1 MHHYGKTSPFWFHL
15 LKLKD
20 EAPFGSI
27 PKNIIQNIFQGRRT
41 LNAGEQASTGDK
53 KRGTG
58 KLFGTP
64 PKPSNGTETAEQKR
78 DTISSYMHSQPNS
91 DHATTNQGERLPQ
104 EWELEDAS
112 SSEAPSEEDI
122 LQRLDRI
129 EKRLDA
135 FESTS
140 YTFLLYAKQLTDRT
154 VSFFEDI
161 FGLSN
166 SDLAQIHDR
175 LGINFNNK
183 SDYPKAIEAFTKLV
197 GLNPSASSHY
207 KLGVAYDNNGD
218 FQEAIEAY
226 RRAIALDAAYL
237 RAYYKLAEVYARTE
251 NFGEAIRCLTQA
263 VEIAQ
268 DNPESHFRLGSVHS
282 ARGSYD
288 QAISS
293 FNRALALDPN
303 YPGIYQS
310 LGIAYEQ
317 KGEHNRA
324 IEFFKKSI

>member
-1 MHHYGKTSPFWFHL
+1 MSP
-15 LKLKD
+15 
-20 EAPFGSI
+20 E
-27 PKNIIQNIFQGRRT
+27 
-41 LNAGEQASTGDK
+41 EQASTEQK
-53 KRGTG
+53 KQGTG
-58 KLFGTP
+58 KFFGPSATQESAANNDTP
-64 PKPSNGTETAEQKR
+64 ISEYTASGPGNTQLPLPSG
-78 DTISSYMHSQPNS
+78 
-91 DHATTNQGERLPQ
+91 GELLPQ
-104 EWELEDAS
+104 EWELEEPTDS
-112 SSEAPSEEDI
+112 DAPSEEDI

-135 FESTS
+135 FENTS

-161 FGLSN
+161 FGLN
-166 SDLAQIHDR
+166 SDDLAQIHDR
-175 LGINFNNK
+175 LGINYNNK
-183 SDYPKAIEAFTKLV
+183 SDYPKAIAAFTKLV
-197 GLNPSASSHY
+197 ELNQSASSYY

-226 RRAIALDAAYL
+226 RKAISLDADYL
-237 RAYYKLAEVYARTE
+237 RPYYKLAEVYARTE
-251 NFGEAIRCLTQA
+251 NYGEAIRCLTQA
-263 VEIAQ
+263 VEVAD

-288 QAISS
+288 QAITS
-293 FNRALALDPN
+293 FNRVLSLDAD

-324 IEFFKKSI
+324 IDFFKKSI

>member
-1 MHHYGKTSPFWFHL
+1 MS
-15 LKLKD
+15 
-20 EAPFGSI
+20 
-27 PKNIIQNIFQGRRT
+27 
-41 LNAGEQASTGDK
+41 AGEQASTGNK

-64 PKPSNGTETAEQKR
+64 PKSANGADLADSKQ
-78 DTISSYMHSQPNS
+78 DVIGNYMQSQPIADS
-91 DHATTNQGERLPQ
+91 DNAAQIQGERLPQ
-104 EWELEDAS
+104 EWEIDNSL
-112 SSEAPSEEDI
+112 SSEKMPTEEDI
-122 LQRLDRI
+122 FQRLDRI

-135 FESTS
+135 FENTC
-140 YTFLLYAKQLTDRT
+140 YTFLLYTKQLTDRT

-161 FGLSN
+161 FGLS
-166 SDLAQIHDR
+166 SGDLAQIHDR
-175 LGINFNNK
+175 LGINYNNK
-183 SDYPKAIEAFTKLV
+183 GDYLKAVSAFKKLV
-197 GLNPSASSHY
+197 ELRPSAGAHY
-207 KLGVAYDNNGD
+207 KLGVAFDNNGD

-226 RRAIALDAAYL
+226 RRAMELDPAYL

-263 VEIAQ
+263 VDIAQ

-293 FNRALALDPN
+293 FNRALALDPHF
-303 YPGIYQS
+303 PGIYQS